1 MKIVDKSAELQKR
14 VENWIHGFGKGKYSR
29 ILKMAR
35 KPTREEYE
43 KVLGITAAGIIIIG
57 GLGFL
62 IYYIL
67 SVWLNINHITP

>member
-1 MKIVDKSAELQKR
+1 MKIIERSGEIQSR
-14 VENWIHGFGKGKYSR
+14 VERWFSNFGKGKYSR

-35 KPTREEYE
+35 KPTSEEYG
-43 KVLGITAAGIIIIG
+43 KVLTITGVGIILIG

-67 SVWLNINHITP
+67 SVWLNINHVP

>member
-14 VENWIHGFGKGKYSR
+14 VENWVHGFGKGKYSR

-35 KPTREEYE
+35 KPTAEEYG
-43 KVLGITAAGIIIIG
+43 KVLAITSAGIIIIG

-67 SVWLNINHITP
+67 SVWLNINHVVP